1 MSAVLAQW
9 RRLNGHALGRWL
21 FARLVCWRA
30 PYFASIRPRLD
41 VLEPGLARARVR
53 RRRAVTNHIG
63 TVHAIA
69 LCNLAEFCAGLLTE
83 VSIPADMRW
92 IPKGMRVEYLK
103 KASGDVRGEARIE
116 PLPTSAAQGYE
127 LVVPVAIHD
136 ARDELVFRASITM
149 WIAPR
154 KSD

>member
-9 RRLNGHALGRWL
+9 QRLNGSAFGRWL

-30 PYFASIRPRLD
+30 PYFGSIKPSLE
-41 VLEPGLARARVR
+41 VLQPGLARARVR

-92 IPKGMRVEYLK
+92 IPKGMQVAYLK
-103 KASGDVRGEARIE
+103 KASGHVRGEARIE
-116 PLPTSAAQGYE
+116 PLPPSSAEAYE
-127 LVVPVAIHD
+127 LKVPVSVHD
-136 ARDELVFRASITM
+136 ARDELVFRAEIVM
-149 WIAPR
+149 WVSPR
-154 KSD
+154 KTA